1 MLDYILLMFLDVI
14 PMTLTA
20 VYFLCS
26 TRVYEKLKMI
36 KKENGRF
43 KTIVF
48 MILCIW
54 CWPLFWF
61 VHLSPWIADYMKRY

>member
-1 MLDYILLMFLDVI
+1 MFEYILLMILVVI

-26 TRVYEKLKMI
+26 TRVYQNLKRI

-43 KTIVF
+43 ITIVF
-48 MILCIW
+48 MILCIG

-61 VHLSPWIADYMKRY
+61 VHISPSIADNMKRY